1 MNLRRA
7 VRKPGSWPSL
17 WPPGLSEDDSAHV
30 YSKPRGARCFL
41 FSEDW
46 RSVRAGS
53 SSGLSVIKHQPLR
66 EGTRLAGA
74 LETHLPK
81 RDCCQGSGGL
91 EFLSSKCLP
100 LA

>member
-7 VRKPGSWPSL
+7 VRKPGSWLSL

-66 EGTRLAGA
+66 EGTRLAGGA
-74 LETHLPK
+74 GNPPAQT
-81 RDCCQGSGGL
+81 
-91 EFLSSKCLP
+91 
-100 LA
+100 